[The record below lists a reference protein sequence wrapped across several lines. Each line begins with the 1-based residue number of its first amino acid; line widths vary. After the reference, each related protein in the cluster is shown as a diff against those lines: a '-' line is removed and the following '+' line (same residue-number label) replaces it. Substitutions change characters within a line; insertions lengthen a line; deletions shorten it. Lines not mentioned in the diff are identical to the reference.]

1 MISVINGFGN
11 APMLTGEEL
20 EAKSI
25 LCYCIPATIHTE
37 VLGWCNA
44 NKSQVVLDP
53 GEADT
58 ILILEAAKLLT
69 HLVLNDILTARAL

>member
-20 EAKSI
+20 GKVYVYNCAC
-25 LCYCIPATIHTE
+25 LTIHTE

-58 ILILEAAKLLT
+58 ILILGCQVTDLS
-69 HLVLNDILTARAL
+69 VLNDILTAERFGC